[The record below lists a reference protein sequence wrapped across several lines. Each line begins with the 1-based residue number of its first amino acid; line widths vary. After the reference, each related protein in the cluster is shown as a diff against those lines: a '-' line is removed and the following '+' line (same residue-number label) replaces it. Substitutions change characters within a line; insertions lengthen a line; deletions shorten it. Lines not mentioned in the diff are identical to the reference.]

1 MAVLSYIRIINLR
14 KGVGKAMLNNLTDAY
29 PKIPA
34 EIYATRL
41 YQTLP
46 PSTMEEAEKKLR
58 GVSSPSLKL
67 YLSIAQTL

>member
-14 KGVGKAMLNNLTDAY
+14 KGVGKAMLDHFTDAY

-34 EIYATRL
+34 EINATRL

-46 PSTMEEAEKKLR
+46 PSTNGRSRKEVE
-58 GVSSPSLKL
+58 GSVFSLAKII
-67 YLSIAQTL
+67 S